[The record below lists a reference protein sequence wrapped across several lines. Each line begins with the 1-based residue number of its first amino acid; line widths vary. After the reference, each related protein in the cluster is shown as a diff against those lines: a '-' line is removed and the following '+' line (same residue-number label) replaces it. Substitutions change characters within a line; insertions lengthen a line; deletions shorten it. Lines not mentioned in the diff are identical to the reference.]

1 MRESQQHQ
9 ANNNYDQFLKR
20 LETVKHKPQQQ
31 PTRASSPDNYSHTD
45 STFDSLRYTQESDS
59 KDDEELMKIAAQFD
73 DIQVVEEQR
82 NGANSTNEH
91 QEQSAYQTRQSFV
104 DRQHPETQISEAVDS
119 FIQLSNSRTSEVD
132 NLQFT
137 GPEDD
142 NLPDAILKL
151 DRRHDIPS
159 PRHKND
165 VLVEIEVS
173 FLCHINV
180 HMICKVAVL

>member
-20 LETVKHKPQQQ
+20 LETVKQP
-31 PTRASSPDNYSHTD
+31 PTRTSSPDNYSHTD

-73 DIQVVEEQR
+73 DIEEEQR
-82 NGANSTNEH
+82 NGTND
-91 QEQSAYQTRQSFV
+91 EQQQHNASAYQTRQSFV

-119 FIQLSNSRTSEVD
+119 FIQLSNSRTSERD

-151 DRRHDIPS
+151 DRRHDIPR

-165 VLVEIEVS
+165 VLVEIEVCM
-173 FLCHINV
+173 FIYV
-180 HMICKVAVL
+180 HVMCEACYTYTR

>member
-1 MRESQQHQ
+1 MRESRQQHQ

-20 LETVKHKPQQQ
+20 LETVKHKPQQ
-31 PTRASSPDNYSHTD
+31 PTRTASPDNYSHTD

-59 KDDEELMKIAAQFD
+59 KDEEELMKIAAQFD
-73 DIQVVEEQR
+73 DIQAVEEQR
-82 NGANSTNEH
+82 NGANSTAE
-91 QEQSAYQTRQSFV
+91 QQSAYQTRQSFV
-104 DRQHPETQISEAVDS
+104 DRQHPEAQISEAVDS

-173 FLCHINV
+173 F
-180 HMICKVAVL
+180 VLL

>member
-1 MRESQQHQ
+1 MRESHQSQQHQ

-20 LETVKHKPQQQ
+20 LETVKQP
-31 PTRASSPDNYSHTD
+31 PTRTSSPDNYSHTD

-73 DIQVVEEQR
+73 DIEEEQR
-82 NGANSTNEH
+82 NGANSTAE
-91 QEQSAYQTRQSFV
+91 QQSAYQTRQSFV
-104 DRQHPETQISEAVDS
+104 DRQHPETAQITEAVDS
-119 FIQLSNSRTSEVD
+119 FIQLSNSRSNIQLE
-132 NLQFT
+132 
-137 GPEDD
+137 EDG
-142 NLPDAILKL
+142 LPDAILKL

-173 FLCHINV
+173 F
-180 HMICKVAVL
+180 VLL

>member
-20 LETVKHKPQQQ
+20 LETVKHKPQP
-31 PTRASSPDNYSHTD
+31 PTRTSSPDNYSHTD

-73 DIQVVEEQR
+73 DIEEEQR
-82 NGANSTNEH
+82 NGTNEH
-91 QEQSAYQTRQSFV
+91 QKQSAYQTRQSFV
-104 DRQHPETQISEAVDS
+104 DRQHPEAQISEAVDS
-119 FIQLSNSRTSEVD
+119 FIQLSNSRTSERD

-165 VLVEIEVS
+165 VLVEIEVCM
-173 FLCHINV
+173 FIYV
-180 HMICKVAVL
+180 